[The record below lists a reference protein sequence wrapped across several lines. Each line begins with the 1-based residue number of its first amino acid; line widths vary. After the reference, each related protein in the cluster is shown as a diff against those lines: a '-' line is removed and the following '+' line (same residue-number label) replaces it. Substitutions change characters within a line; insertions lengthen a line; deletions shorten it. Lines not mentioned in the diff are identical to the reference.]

1 MKATPQPTATTQPTA
16 TAQPTVEARPI
27 PQGVVG
33 SGTFHPADGSTTGTV
48 DIVVTGELA
57 KLVLRDLKSTHK
69 RLGVRAPFRH
79 PQTGPCADGAGF
91 AFADIVAGTPTD
103 PLILDLSL
111 GRGDPTFIREVALT
125 TFMPADDSNECIN
138 KVVARAPLRWTF
150 RPLRPYLATLVD
162 DGTRGGARGKVMVDA
177 SGRTVAYSVAPNDL
191 LPEVAGRFGIT
202 PDDVFYLNPARAA
215 GEDPI
220 LQVDEVLNLNLR
232 AR

>member
-1 MKATPQPTATTQPTA
+1 M
-16 TAQPTVEARPI
+16 EARPI

-48 DIVVTGELA
+48 DIVVTGEFA

-91 AFADIVAGTPTD
+91 AFADIVAGTPA

-125 TFMPADDSNECIN
+125 TFMPADDSTECIN
-138 KVVARAPLRWTF
+138 KVVARVPLGGPF
-150 RPLRPYLATLVD
+150 VLRSYLDTLVD
-162 DGTRGGARGKVMVDA
+162 DGTRGRRARKAMGHT
-177 SGRTVAYSVAPNDL
+177 SGRSRL
-191 LPEVAGRFGIT
+191 
-202 PDDVFYLNPARAA
+202 
-215 GEDPI
+215 
-220 LQVDEVLNLNLR
+220 
-232 AR
+232 